1 MLILTKRKRSTFSQ
15 LFLAEDTEY
24 GLKYGF
30 KSISSISDFQNRIP
44 IVSYED
50 FEPYIEKARQ
60 GVPDIIWPGQIKR
73 FAKSSGTTNAKS
85 KFIPITEES
94 LEDCHY
100 KAGKDLI
107 ALYVNNHPESEL
119 FQHKTFA
126 WGSSEMYQDF
136 NTKFGDL
143 SAILIENLPYWVE
156 VINTPSRKVSLM
168 GEWESKL
175 KAITAEVKS
184 QDVGSLTGVPSWM
197 MVLLLRLLK
206 ETNADNI
213 GQLWPNLEV
222 FFHGGISFIPYRDQ
236 YKQLMGKDI
245 NYYEIYNASEGFFGI
260 QDRSEPMICS

>member
-1 MLILTKRKRSTFSQ
+1 MATKALFNSVVNWFIGRRIDQIERFIAHPYETQKGVLFSQ

-60 GVPDIIWPGQIKR
+60 GEPDIIWPGQIKR

-119 FQHKTFA
+119 FQHKNLRLG
-126 WGSSEMYQDF
+126 GSSEMYQDF

-184 QDVGSLTGVPSWM
+184 QDVG
-197 MVLLLRLLK
+197 
-206 ETNADNI
+206 
-213 GQLWPNLEV
+213 
-222 FFHGGISFIPYRDQ
+222 RDR
-236 YKQLMGKDI
+236 K
-245 NYYEIYNASEGFFGI
+245 SVV
-260 QDRSEPMICS
+260 

>member
-1 MLILTKRKRSTFSQ
+1 
-15 LFLAEDTEY
+15 
-24 GLKYGF
+24 
-30 KSISSISDFQNRIP
+30 
-44 IVSYED
+44 
-50 FEPYIEKARQ
+50 
-60 GVPDIIWPGQIKR
+60 
-73 FAKSSGTTNAKS
+73 
-85 KFIPITEES
+85 
-94 LEDCHY
+94 
-100 KAGKDLI
+100 
-107 ALYVNNHPESEL
+107 
-119 FQHKTFA
+119 
-126 WGSSEMYQDF
+126 MYQDF

-184 QDVGSLTGVPSWM
+184 RDVGSLTGVPSWM

-222 FFHGGISFIPYRDQ
+222 FFHGGISFIPYKDQ

>member
-1 MLILTKRKRSTFSQ
+1 
-15 LFLAEDTEY
+15 
-24 GLKYGF
+24 
-30 KSISSISDFQNRIP
+30 
-44 IVSYED
+44 
-50 FEPYIEKARQ
+50 
-60 GVPDIIWPGQIKR
+60 
-73 FAKSSGTTNAKS
+73 
-85 KFIPITEES
+85 
-94 LEDCHY
+94 
-100 KAGKDLI
+100 
-107 ALYVNNHPESEL
+107 
-119 FQHKTFA
+119 
-126 WGSSEMYQDF
+126 MYQDF

-222 FFHGGISFIPYRDQ
+222 FFHGGISFIPYKDQ

-245 NYYEIYNASEGFFGI
+245 NYYEIYNASEGSLVFRIGP
-260 QDRSEPMICS
+260 EPMICF

>member
-1 MLILTKRKRSTFSQ
+1 
-15 LFLAEDTEY
+15 
-24 GLKYGF
+24 
-30 KSISSISDFQNRIP
+30 
-44 IVSYED
+44 
-50 FEPYIEKARQ
+50 
-60 GVPDIIWPGQIKR
+60 
-73 FAKSSGTTNAKS
+73 
-85 KFIPITEES
+85 
-94 LEDCHY
+94 
-100 KAGKDLI
+100 
-107 ALYVNNHPESEL
+107 
-119 FQHKTFA
+119 
-126 WGSSEMYQDF
+126 MYQDF

-222 FFHGGISFIPYRDQ
+222 FS
-236 YKQLMGKDI
+236 M
-245 NYYEIYNASEGFFGI
+245 EV
-260 QDRSEPMICS
+260 